1 MITMRNRAWQHPWL
15 RIGCLIR
22 LIGYTRWDKTTRPL
36 AKDALKRAVAERKK
50 IRKAGWMN

>member
-50 IRKAGWMN
+50 IRRLAG